1 VVRALVFVA
10 MSGLAGCASSGPP
23 SPSGSDVLLGTFTGL
38 LPCADCAAIRTEL
51 RLYAEPRSGDATRY
65 ELRETY
71 LGTRDGDRSVERSGR
86 WTMIHGSAGDHDA
99 TVYQLDADRADA
111 RRYFVRA
118 GDDELRLL
126 DREQRELSTSAPHAL
141 YRTITLSEDDA
152 GRVIDLDRGQHILVR
167 LRSDRTT
174 GYRWAVVSPALD
186 KLTRLGNTIYVRD
199 AAARGGGG
207 TETWSF
213 LASRTGDQ
221 ELHFE
226 YRRLFELDSP
236 VAKSVTYTIRV
247 R

>member
-1 VVRALVFVA
+1 
-10 MSGLAGCASSGPP
+10 
-23 SPSGSDVLLGTFTGL
+23 LLGTFAGL

-65 ELRETY
+65 ELTETY
-71 LGTRDGDRSVERSGR
+71 LKTREGDRSIERSGR
-86 WTMIHGSAGDHDA
+86 WTMTRGSASDPDA
-99 TVYQLDADRADA
+99 TVYQLDSGRADA
-111 RRYFVRA
+111 RRNFVRA

-126 DREQRELSTSAPHAL
+126 DRERRELSTSARHVL

-174 GYRWAVVSPALD
+174 GYRWTIASLALD
-186 KLTRLGNTIYVRD
+186 KLTKLGDTMYVRD
-199 AAARGGGG
+199 TAARGGGG
-207 TETWSF
+207 AETWSF

-221 ELHFE
+221 ELRFE